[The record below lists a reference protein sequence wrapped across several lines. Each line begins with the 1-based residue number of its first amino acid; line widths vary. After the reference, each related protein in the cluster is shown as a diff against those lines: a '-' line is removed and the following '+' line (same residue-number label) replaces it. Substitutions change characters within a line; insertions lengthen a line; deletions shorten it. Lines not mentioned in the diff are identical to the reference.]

1 MIGDKTQKERAPKG
15 KRDEKR
21 VPKKVTPSHLQ
32 NVALYYLERYA
43 ASAESL
49 RRVLMRRVSKSAY
62 HHDTDPAEGAEYVEN
77 IITRF
82 KSSGLLDDRIYAEG
96 QIKSL
101 YRQGKS
107 LRIIRG
113 KLRDKGVDGDIV
125 ETLLE
130 TITGEFQNPD
140 LIAAIKH
147 ARRRRLGPYRPSET
161 REDRRQRDM
170 ASMARAG
177 FDFGTASM
185 VIDADSVDE
194 LDEMERS

>member
-1 MIGDKTQKERAPKG
+1 
-15 KRDEKR
+15 
-21 VPKKVTPSHLQ
+21 
-32 NVALYYLERYA
+32 
-43 ASAESL
+43 
-49 RRVLMRRVSKSAY
+49 MRRVSKSAY
-62 HHDTDPAEGAEYVEN
+62 HHDTDPAEGAEYVED

-82 KSSGLLDDRIYAEG
+82 IGSGLLDDRIYAEG

-107 LRIIRG
+107 LRAIRG
-113 KLRDKGVDGDIV
+113 KLREKGVDGGIV
-125 ETLLE
+125 ERLLE
-130 TITGEFQNPD
+130 TFTGDIQNPD

-147 ARRRRLGPYRPSET
+147 ARRRRLGPYRSSDT

-185 VIDADSVDE
+185 VIDVSSVDE
-194 LDEMERS
+194 LDEIERS

>member
-1 MIGDKTQKERAPKG
+1 MNEQTARDDKKQKSKSDAR
-15 KRDEKR
+15 RL
-21 VPKKVTPSHLQ
+21 PKKATASRLH

-49 RRVLMRRVSKSAY
+49 RRVLLRRVAKSAY
-62 HHDTDPAEGAEYVEN
+62 HHDTDPAEGAGFVED

-82 KSSGLLDDRIYAEG
+82 KGSGLLDDNIYAEG
-96 QIKSL
+96 QVKSL

-107 LRIIRG
+107 LRAIRG
-113 KLRDKGVDGDIV
+113 KLREKGVDADIIEAQMDAV
-125 ETLLE
+125 C
-130 TITGEFQNPD
+130 GEFQNPD

-147 ARRRRLGPYRPSET
+147 ARRRRFGPYRTPDT

-177 FDFGTASM
+177 FDYQTAQM
-185 VIDADSVDE
+185 VIDAESVDD
-194 LDEMERS
+194 LDDMERS